1 MCSNSPAGILSR
13 IVLLVLA
20 TAMIPFSALI
30 FALPASAQS
39 LLKIDLPKDTPVTF
53 LSSDLGES
61 RATPRGNAYQVDLHA
76 SLTLR
81 NSSSKRIRGLTLA
94 VRAHDVTP
102 GGTGV
107 VWKPSLDV
115 APGDSFPV
123 QLNLSVLRPGA
134 PGDNGPSVEVQL
146 DGVLFEDLS
155 FYGPDKLQSKR
166 SLTVWELEAQRD
178 RKYFKALLET
188 GGREALQKA
197 MLGSLS
203 SQADSYQPGVQMQ
216 RGRATNVDPANE
228 VQFAFLH
235 VPDAPVEAAG
245 GTARVTANEAH
256 SPQFNVSN
264 LSKRPVQYLEIGWI
278 VKDQTGREFLA
289 ASLPA
294 DLTLAP
300 GQSGKV
306 ALDTAL
312 RFPERTSIQN
322 MRGFVSTVEFSD
334 GTYWIPSRASL
345 ESPEFRRVVA
355 PSPEEQRLS
364 QICTKRGLSA
374 LIDELKKF

>member
-1 MCSNSPAGILSR
+1 MCSRSKTAI
-13 IVLLVLA
+13 LVLC
-20 TAMIPFSALI
+20 SAA
-30 FALPASAQS
+30 ALSAQS
-39 LLKIDLPKDTPVTF
+39 LLKIDLAKDSPVTQ
-53 LSSDLGES
+53 LSLDLGES

-94 VRAHDVTP
+94 VMAHEVTP
-102 GGTGV
+102 GGMGV

-115 APGDSFPV
+115 APGDAFPV
-123 QLNLSVLRPGA
+123 QLNLSLLRPGVA
-134 PGDNGPSVEVQL
+134 GDSGPSVQVQL
-146 DGVLFEDLS
+146 DGVLFEDLT
-155 FYGPDKLQSKR
+155 FYGPDKLQSRR

-178 RKYFKALLET
+178 RKYYKALLDA
-188 GGREALQKA
+188 GGREGLQKA
-197 MLGSLS
+197 MLASLG
-203 SQADSYQPGVQMQ
+203 SQADRSQPGVQMQ
-216 RGRATNVDPANE
+216 RGRATNMDTANE

-235 VPDAPVEAAG
+235 VPDAPVEAAS
-245 GTARVTANEAH
+245 GTARVAANEAH
-256 SPQFNVSN
+256 APQFNINN
-264 LSKRPVQYLEIGWI
+264 LSKRPVKYLEIGWI
-278 VKDQTGREFLA
+278 VKDQTGHEFLA

-294 DLTLAP
+294 DLSLAP

-312 RFPERTSIQN
+312 HFPERTSIQN
-322 MRGFVSTVEFSD
+322 ITGFVSTVGFGD

-345 ESPEFRRVVA
+345 EDPQLRRVVA

-364 QICTKRGLSA
+364 QIYNKRGLTA

>member
-1 MCSNSPAGILSR
+1 MCSKVS
-13 IVLLVLA
+13 VLLLVASLA
-20 TAMIPFSALI
+20 G
-30 FALPASAQS
+30 AQS
-39 LLKIDLPKDTPVTF
+39 LVKIDLPKDSPVTQ
-53 LSSDLGES
+53 LSWDLGES
-61 RATPRGNAYQVDLHA
+61 RAVPRGNAYQVDLRA

-94 VRAHDVTP
+94 VMAHEVTP
-102 GGTGV
+102 GGMGV
-107 VWKPSLDV
+107 VWRPSLDV

-123 QLNLSVLRPGA
+123 PVNLSLLRPGA
-134 PGDNGPSVEVQL
+134 PGDSGPSVQVQL
-146 DGVLFEDLS
+146 DGVLFDDLT
-155 FYGPDKLQSKR
+155 FYGPDKLQSRR

-178 RKYFKALLET
+178 RKYFRALLDST
-188 GGREALQKA
+188 GPNGLQKA
-197 MLGSLS
+197 MIASIATQPDRS
-203 SQADSYQPGVQMQ
+203 QPGVQMQ
-216 RGRATNVDPANE
+216 HGRATNVDPGNE

-245 GTARVTANEAH
+245 GTARVAANEAH
-256 SPQFNVSN
+256 APQFNVNN
-264 LSKRPVQYLEIGWI
+264 LSKRPVRYLEIGWI

-322 MRGFVSTVEFSD
+322 ITGFVSTVEFSD

-345 ESPEFRRVVA
+345 DDPQLRRVVA
-355 PSPEEQRLS
+355 PSPEEQRLT
-364 QICTKRGLSA
+364 QIYNKRGLAA

>member
-1 MCSNSPAGILSR
+1 MFNKTAAIVILAGAFSSYA
-13 IVLLVLA
+13 LA
-20 TAMIPFSALI
+20 AD
-30 FALPASAQS
+30 S

-94 VRAHDVTP
+94 VRAHEVTP

-123 QLNLSVLRPGA
+123 HLDMSLLRPGVA
-134 PGDNGPSVEVQL
+134 GDNGPSVEVQL

-155 FYGPDKLQSKR
+155 FYGPDKLQSRR

-178 RKYFKALLET
+178 RKYFKALLESS
-188 GGREALQKA
+188 GRDGLKNA
-197 MLGSLS
+197 MLASLS
-203 SQADSYQPGVQMQ
+203 NQSDRSQPDVQMQ
-216 RGRATNVDPANE
+216 RGRATNADPGSE
-228 VQFAFLH
+228 TQFAFLH

-256 SPQFNVSN
+256 APQFNVSN
-264 LSKRPVQYLEIGWI
+264 LSKRPVRYLEVGWI

-294 DLTLAP
+294 DLSLAP

-306 ALDTAL
+306 ALDTSL
-312 RFPERTSIQN
+312 RFPERTSIQSIA
-322 MRGFVSTVEFSD
+322 GFVSKVEFSD

-345 ESPEFRRVVA
+345 DTPQLRRVVA

-364 QICTKRGLSA
+364 QIYRKGGLTA
-374 LIDELKKF
+374 LIDELRKF

>member
-1 MCSNSPAGILSR
+1 MCSNSISGILSR
-13 IVLLVLA
+13 IVLLILA
-20 TAMIPFSALI
+20 TAMIPFSVLV

-39 LLKIDLPKDTPVTF
+39 LKIDLPKDTPVTF

-61 RATPRGNAYQVDLHA
+61 RATPRGKDYQVDLHA

-81 NSSSKRIRGLTLA
+81 NSSAKRIRGLTLA
-94 VRAHDVTP
+94 VRAHEVTP

-107 VWKPSLDV
+107 VWKPSLDI

-123 QLNLSVLRPGA
+123 QLNLSLLRPGV
-134 PGDNGPSVEVQL
+134 PGESTPSVEVQL

-178 RKYFKALLET
+178 RKYFKAVLDS
-188 GGREALQKA
+188 GGREGLGKA
-197 MLGSLS
+197 MLASLS
-203 SQADSYQPGVQMQ
+203 TQDDRSQPGVQMQ
-216 RGRATNVDPANE
+216 RRATNIPPAANE

-235 VPDAPVEAAG
+235 VPDSPVEAAN
-245 GTARVTANEAH
+245 GTARVAGNEAH
-256 SPQFNVSN
+256 APQFNVSN
-264 LSKRPVQYLEIGWI
+264 LSKRPVQHLEIGWI
-278 VKDQTGREFLA
+278 VKDQTGREFFA

-294 DLTLAP
+294 DLPLAP

-306 ALDTAL
+306 ALDTSL
-312 RFPERTSIQN
+312 RFPDRTSIQN
-322 MRGFVSTVEFSD
+322 ITGFVSTVEFAD
-334 GTYWIPSRASL
+334 GTYWIPSRAAL
-345 ESPEFRRVVA
+345 DNPDLRRVVA

-364 QICTKRGLSA
+364 QIYNKRGLAA